1 MRSGKFCKLEAV
13 QGPLVPPIS
22 NEHSSH
28 SHYVLYVMVKGE
40 NLISG
45 ECTRSKLWLVDLARS
60 ERIEKTDVQVEC
72 LKEAQSI
79 NKSLCALGDVVSAL
93 ATKI

>member
-28 SHYVLYVMVKGE
+28 SHYVLCVMVKGE
-40 NLISG
+40 NLVSE
-45 ECTRSKLWLVDLARS
+45 ECTRSKLWLANYDR
-60 ERIEKTDVQVEC
+60 K
-72 LKEAQSI
+72 
-79 NKSLCALGDVVSAL
+79 
-93 ATKI
+93 